1 MREYL
6 IEMRKKRGESQ
17 QNVADAL
24 GISRQYYQQIEQGM
38 RQQRMDIILVS
49 KLADHFGITMNEI
62 VRQEEKMPY
71 WEEGK

>member
-6 IEMRKKRGESQ
+6 IEMRKKRKESQ

-24 GISRQYYQQIEQGM
+24 GITRQYYQQIEQGM

-62 VRQEEKMPY
+62 VRQEEKMP
-71 WEEGK
+71 

>member
-6 IEMRKKRGESQ
+6 IEMRKKRGEPQ